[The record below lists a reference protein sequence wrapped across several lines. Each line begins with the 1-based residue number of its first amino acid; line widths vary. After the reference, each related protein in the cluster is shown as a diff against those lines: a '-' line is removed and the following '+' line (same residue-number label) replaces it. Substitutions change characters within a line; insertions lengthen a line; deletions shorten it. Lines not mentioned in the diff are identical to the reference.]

1 MNPFAKILSALTG
14 DVAGRV
20 TAVLDKLTLSPEE
33 RLKAEREV
41 LALQLELQGKILAA
55 DVELAKAGRDAI
67 VAEAQ
72 GQSWAQRNWRPVTML
87 SFVVCI
93 LYNFIIA
100 PLFHLPSVPIPPDM
114 WDLIKIGIGGY
125 LLSRGAEKV
134 IPRSRWGKQ

>member
-1 MNPFAKILSALTG
+1 MNPLQKILSALTG
-14 DVAGRV
+14 DVAKGV
-20 TAVLDKLTLSPEE
+20 TAVFDKLTLSPED

-41 LALQLELQGKILAA
+41 LALQLSLQEKVLGA

-72 GQSWAQRNWRPVTML
+72 GHSWAQRNWRPVTML
-87 SFVVCI
+87 SFVACI

-100 PLFHLPSVPIPPDM
+100 PLFKLPSVPIPADM

-134 IPRSRWGKQ
+134 IPQSRWGKQ